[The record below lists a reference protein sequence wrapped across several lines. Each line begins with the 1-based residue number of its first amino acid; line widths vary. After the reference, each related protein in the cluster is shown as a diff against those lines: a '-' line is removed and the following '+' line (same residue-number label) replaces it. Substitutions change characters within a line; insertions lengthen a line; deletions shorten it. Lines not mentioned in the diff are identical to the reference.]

1 MATKMNMPQLGYDM
15 SQGTVIR
22 WLKEE
27 SSSVKVGEPIVEI
40 ETDKAVVEVEA
51 EQNGILRKILVF
63 EGVSVPVGDPIAI
76 IGTEE
81 EDITEFDTLQTKDV
95 SEIKVDDEV
104 IEIKD
109 SEIPDN
115 NDVSGTDSS
124 LLLEDNNLKEDLV
137 VRASPV
143 ARRIAKEKGIDLTK
157 VKGTG
162 PSGRIVKE
170 DILNFSNIESSDIIE
185 SSFVKDNNDKNI
197 PLSKMRQQIARV
209 TSISKNEK
217 PHFYVSCEINMTKAI
232 EFRLQLNKS
241 LESQGIKVSIND
253 LIVKASVQALLEFP
267 NFNAYLDGD
276 NIKINQQI
284 NIGIAIAEDQGLTV
298 PAIMDCGEKSLAD
311 ISIASKDLIARVKNG
326 TLNSSEYTGGTFA
339 ISNLGM
345 FDVSSFIAIIQPPQ
359 TAVIAVGT
367 VMNKPIVVEDKIVIA
382 QMMNATLSAD
392 HRIVDGAKAA
402 IFLKYFNFF
411 IKNPISMLV

>member
-276 NIKINQQI
+276 NIN
-284 NIGIAIAEDQGLTV
+284 
-298 PAIMDCGEKSLAD
+298 KSLSNGIGALFLL
-311 ISIASKDLIARVKNG
+311 LI
-326 TLNSSEYTGGTFA
+326 F
-339 ISNLGM
+339 
-345 FDVSSFIAIIQPPQ
+345 
-359 TAVIAVGT
+359 
-367 VMNKPIVVEDKIVIA
+367 
-382 QMMNATLSAD
+382 
-392 HRIVDGAKAA
+392 
-402 IFLKYFNFF
+402 FNFG
-411 IKNPISMLV
+411 

>member
-1 MATKMNMPQLGYDM
+1 
-15 SQGTVIR
+15 
-22 WLKEE
+22 
-27 SSSVKVGEPIVEI
+27 
-40 ETDKAVVEVEA
+40 
-51 EQNGILRKILVF
+51 
-63 EGVSVPVGDPIAI
+63 
-76 IGTEE
+76 
-81 EDITEFDTLQTKDV
+81 
-95 SEIKVDDEV
+95 
-104 IEIKD
+104 
-109 SEIPDN
+109 
-115 NDVSGTDSS
+115 
-124 LLLEDNNLKEDLV
+124 
-137 VRASPV
+137 
-143 ARRIAKEKGIDLTK
+143 
-157 VKGTG
+157 
-162 PSGRIVKE
+162 
-170 DILNFSNIESSDIIE
+170 
-185 SSFVKDNNDKNI
+185 
-197 PLSKMRQQIARV
+197 MRQQIARV

-392 HRIVDGAKAA
+392 HRIVDGADGAR
-402 IFLKYFNFF
+402 F
-411 IKNPISMLV
+411 ITSVKEALENPIGFLV

>member
-63 EGVSVPVGDPIAI
+63 EGVSVPVGNPIAI

-185 SSFVKDNNDKNI
+185 S
-197 PLSKMRQQIARV
+197 
-209 TSISKNEK
+209 
-217 PHFYVSCEINMTKAI
+217 
-232 EFRLQLNKS
+232 
-241 LESQGIKVSIND
+241 
-253 LIVKASVQALLEFP
+253 
-267 NFNAYLDGD
+267 
-276 NIKINQQI
+276 
-284 NIGIAIAEDQGLTV
+284 
-298 PAIMDCGEKSLAD
+298 
-311 ISIASKDLIARVKNG
+311 
-326 TLNSSEYTGGTFA
+326 
-339 ISNLGM
+339 
-345 FDVSSFIAIIQPPQ
+345 
-359 TAVIAVGT
+359 
-367 VMNKPIVVEDKIVIA
+367 
-382 QMMNATLSAD
+382 
-392 HRIVDGAKAA
+392 
-402 IFLKYFNFF
+402 
-411 IKNPISMLV
+411 